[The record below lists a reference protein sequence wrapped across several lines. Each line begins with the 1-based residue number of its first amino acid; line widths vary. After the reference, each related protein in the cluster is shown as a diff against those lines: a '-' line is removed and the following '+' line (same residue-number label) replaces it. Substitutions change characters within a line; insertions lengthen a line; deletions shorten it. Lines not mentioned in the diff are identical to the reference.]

1 MFTFVDIGAD
11 WKSILMIR
19 EDNFV
24 KWVDEDVRL
33 FYVHLYDDV
42 LII

>member
-11 WKSILMIR
+11 WKSILMIG
-19 EDNFV
+19 EDHFV
-24 KWVDEDVRL
+24 QWVDEDVRL